1 MRIYYIDESEGPR
14 YYVRSAL
21 GVNAERWN
29 GLHGRIQDWRTAL
42 AGDYSVPTSRELHAC
57 DLLAGLGKLARV
69 GNAGRR
75 LTPEQGAEIFMDGL
89 RIIENAAHSL
99 GGIEVVN
106 VCLRKADVKGY
117 ERVSL
122 NRLLNRI
129 NSSVAAD
136 GRYAHL
142 IFDEGGER
150 MIRRLYGRL
159 RSRNPVP
166 SRYEVWEDG
175 EATKDIPIERII
187 GGPSFRRSQHD
198 DLLQMA
204 DLIAHDLLK
213 QEEEPSP
220 RVSTWPS
227 GSSTAP
233 STAGR
238 RGQTPRASSGD
249 EERGGGGRLDVAR
262 PLAPISPV
270 RPPIPGR
277 RRALD

>member
-57 DLLAGLGKLARV
+57 DLLAGRGKLARID
-69 GNAGRR
+69 NTGRR

-117 ERVSL
+117 EQVSL

-129 NSSVAAD
+129 NTSVAAD
-136 GRYAHL
+136 GRYAHPHL
-142 IFDEGGER
+142 RRGRGADGQAALRQAQEPQPRAQQVRGVGGRRADEGHPHR
-150 MIRRLYGRL
+150 
-159 RSRNPVP
+159 
-166 SRYEVWEDG
+166 
-175 EATKDIPIERII
+175 
-187 GGPSFRRSQHD
+187 
-198 DLLQMA
+198 A
-204 DLIAHDLLK
+204 DH
-213 QEEEPSP
+213 
-220 RVSTWPS
+220 R
-227 GSSTAP
+227 
-233 STAGR
+233 
-238 RGQTPRASSGD
+238 
-249 EERGGGGRLDVAR
+249 R
-262 PLAPISPV
+262 PLLPKL
-270 RPPIPGR
+270 PG
-277 RRALD
+277 